1 MASLSRKRLHLFR
14 VAGQVQA
21 SCAGGLESARSRSG
35 PRRDRSESP
44 INHSALDHERSTMIS
59 SNALRCSA
67 PSRRV
72 QRVLAATAAAFF
84 SQALPAHA
92 GDPQRLDIIIVA
104 DPQLDQIYELRDW
117 NLNGSWN
124 DPVPDCEV
132 IYSSA
137 GSPLALVEP
146 VVLTIDPD
154 DAVYV
159 GDTALD
165 RIIYINDIDGS
176 GDLSA
181 PGELAVYFD
190 GTTGGNASGVRL
202 ARMTGLDLAFL
213 GFVWASSTRDALGEG
228 EEAIYLL
235 RDQNADGDANDSGE
249 AQRFHQRPAAPA
261 GTHSISTLCLGVD
274 NRVYFVDNGTTPGR
288 GVWRSTDLNGDGDAD
303 DAGETTLFWSP
314 PTSAAAADW
323 TGLDQDEDGAFHV
336 ADRLGRQIWRIRD
349 DNGNGLIDGLEAR
362 LFWTLDPAAQFTDI
376 GVARSG
382 AVYVPDSR
390 ANQRILQGVDLDASF
405 DVDPSEALVGYSDLV
420 SPTDIDEAAGVAM
433 DFHGH
438 EEVGTPFCDGTS
450 GLCPCGNN
458 GGPGRGCT
466 NSTGAG
472 AGLEGAETDGITND
486 DLELTVFN
494 VRPGASVLLFFGTGT
509 VGGGFGT
516 PFGDGLRCVG
526 GSVTRVGVQFA
537 DATGS
542 LTYGPGLAAQY
553 GWSVGQTVYFQGWY
567 RNVQGPCGGGFNL
580 TNGLQV
586 TFSQ

>member
-1 MASLSRKRLHLFR
+1 
-14 VAGQVQA
+14 
-21 SCAGGLESARSRSG
+21 
-35 PRRDRSESP
+35 
-44 INHSALDHERSTMIS
+44 
-59 SNALRCSA
+59 
-67 PSRRV
+67 
-72 QRVLAATAAAFF
+72 VLAATAAAFF

-288 GVWRSTDLNGDGDAD
+288 GWRC
-303 DAGETTLFWSP
+303 
-314 PTSAAAADW
+314 
-323 TGLDQDEDGAFHV
+323 
-336 ADRLGRQIWRIRD
+336 R
-349 DNGNGLIDGLEAR
+349 
-362 LFWTLDPAAQFTDI
+362 
-376 GVARSG
+376 
-382 AVYVPDSR
+382 
-390 ANQRILQGVDLDASF
+390 
-405 DVDPSEALVGYSDLV
+405 
-420 SPTDIDEAAGVAM
+420 
-433 DFHGH
+433 
-438 EEVGTPFCDGTS
+438 
-450 GLCPCGNN
+450 
-458 GGPGRGCT
+458 
-466 NSTGAG
+466 
-472 AGLEGAETDGITND
+472 
-486 DLELTVFN
+486 
-494 VRPGASVLLFFGTGT
+494 
-509 VGGGFGT
+509 
-516 PFGDGLRCVG
+516 
-526 GSVTRVGVQFA
+526 
-537 DATGS
+537 
-542 LTYGPGLAAQY
+542 
-553 GWSVGQTVYFQGWY
+553 
-567 RNVQGPCGGGFNL
+567 
-580 TNGLQV
+580 
-586 TFSQ
+586 